1 MIRTERAPEPD
12 NFGADVREPGRRWL
26 AEHPTSKSYPPYW
39 RKVSAELEA
48 AFHGRCAYTAMA
60 LMGPGTV
67 DHFVS
72 LDEDRSQGY
81 EWRNYRHAAAWMNS
95 KKSALRSDQIL
106 DPCEIGEDWFELS
119 LPGCE
124 LRVTERC
131 PEALRDRA
139 RFMLRRLGLDHG
151 PDVLRCRKKWLEL
164 HEKGLPFV
172 ELDARAPLLARA
184 IRKAAEPPK

>member
-1 MIRTERAPEPD
+1 VIRTERAPEPPEFD
-12 NFGADVREPGRRWL
+12 AAVRRPGRRWL
-26 AEHPTSKSYPPYW
+26 DEHPASRSFPPHW

-72 LDEDRSQGY
+72 LDEDPTLAY
-81 EWRNYRHAAAWMNS
+81 EWHNFRHAAGWINS
-95 KKSALRSDQIL
+95 KKSALRSEQIL
-106 DPCEIGEDWFELS
+106 DPCEIGDDWFELL

-124 LRVTERC
+124 LIVTERC
-131 PEALRDRA
+131 PEALRGRA

-151 PDVLRCRKKWLEL
+151 RDVVRCRKQWLAL
-164 HEKGLPFV
+164 HEKGLPLSD
-172 ELDARAPLLARA
+172 LDAVAPLVARA
-184 IRKAAEPPK
+184 VRKAREQPR